1 MLLSFLLC
9 LLSVSAQSLIPSLK
23 KLEYMQHKWGTSED
37 HAAYFQLLKKK
48 KKILKR
54 NQCLKSQA
62 FPSLLDD
69 PTVAL
74 ISVFPSDLTYKLT
87 DFVLMCLYR

>member
-1 MLLSFLLC
+1 MYNNRPWHLSSTVTNTHSFPQEYLLLSFLLC

-48 KKILKR
+48 KKNLK
-54 NQCLKSQA
+54 KE
-62 FPSLLDD
+62 
-69 PTVAL
+69 
-74 ISVFPSDLTYKLT
+74 SVS
-87 DFVLMCLYR
+87 